1 VTLDREAGRSLRSA
15 FLEVAAA
22 HPGALALAVGDR
34 EIAYGELAAR
44 ARAWAGHLVEQLG
57 RPAARIGVLGHR
69 SEIAYTGV
77 LAALCTGA
85 AFVPLNPTF
94 PIDRT
99 RAMLEAADVDALI
112 VDAGA
117 TGQLGAVLA
126 GGLGPR
132 LVALPA
138 NDAAIDAAI
147 ADRVVLGARALDA
160 ASRTAPLPPVTPDD
174 VAYLLFTSGSTGRPK
189 GVPVT
194 HGNVLAFLDHVA
206 ARYQIDARD
215 RFSQTFEQ
223 TFDLSVFDLFL
234 PWSRGASVH
243 AFRPIDLLAPAR
255 VVARQEL
262 TVWFSVPSIPAL
274 MTKKGFLRPG
284 IMPTLRWSLFC
295 GEPLPEPIALA
306 WQAAAPGSIV
316 ENLYGPTELT
326 IACLQHRWS
335 PDTSPALCHNG
346 LVPIGRPY
354 PGLTAAV
361 VGDDGQAAAPGEAGE
376 LWVSGPQTV
385 PGYWRDPATTA
396 ARFVSGAALGAPE
409 RRFYRT
415 GDRVRRLASGDYV
428 YLGRVDNQVKV
439 LGYRVELGDV
449 EAALR
454 ACPGV
459 VDAIAVPWPVE
470 PSGAAQGL
478 VGFVAGRDL
487 DAAAVIAAVRQTLP
501 DYMVPRDLHVL
512 AELPLNAN
520 GKLDRRALAD
530 RLTTPAT
537 PVGSTTI

>member
-1 VTLDREAGRSLRSA
+1 VTLDRQDGRSLRSA
-15 FLEVAAA
+15 FLGIAAA
-22 HPGALALAVGDR
+22 QPAALALALADR
-34 EIAYGELAAR
+34 EITYGELAAR

-69 SEIAYTGV
+69 SEVAYTGV
-77 LAALCTGA
+77 LAALCAGA

-94 PIDRT
+94 PIERT
-99 RAMLEAADVDALI
+99 RAMLEAAEVDALI

-117 TGQLGAVLA
+117 TSQLGEILA
-126 GGLGPR
+126 GGRGPR
-132 LVALPA
+132 IVALPA
-138 NDAAIDAAI
+138 SDDVPALGD
-147 ADRVVLGARALDA
+147 DHVVLGTRALKA

-194 HGNVLAFLDHVA
+194 HGNVLAFLDYVA
-206 ARYQIDARD
+206 ERYEIDARD
-215 RFSQTFEQ
+215 RFSQTFDQ

-295 GEPLPEPIALA
+295 GEPLPQPIAEA
-306 WQAAAPGSIV
+306 WQAAAPSSIV

-335 PDTSPALCHNG
+335 PETSPALCHNG

-354 PGLTAAV
+354 AGLTAAV
-361 VGDDGQAAAPGEAGE
+361 VGEDGRAVAAGGAGE

-396 ARFVSGAALGAPE
+396 ARFVSGEPLGATE

-415 GDRVRRLASGDYV
+415 GDRVQQLASGDYV

-454 ACPGV
+454 ACRGV

-478 VGFVAGRDL
+478 VGFVAGQGL
-487 DAAAVIAAVRQTLP
+487 EAAEVLASVRAALP
-501 DYMVPRDLHVL
+501 DYMVPREIRVL
-512 AELPLNAN
+512 PELPLNAN
-520 GKLDRRALAD
+520 GKLDRRALAE
-530 RLTTPAT
+530 RLATPAESVVST
-537 PVGSTTI
+537 GS